1 MQSLTQEKLIKYSAY
16 QEEILKKINEYKK
29 IAIFA
34 HRSPDFDAFGSSFGL
49 ASFLKNN
56 YPDKEIVV
64 LGENHY
70 LYSGDFYPMN
80 DVVSDEWFSKGVL
93 AIVVDTATQDRA
105 SDERFNKADC
115 LIKIDHHPNVDPYGD
130 ICFVDDSAV
139 AVSEILSILFLL
151 DGREISQ
158 NCATYLFSGIV
169 GDSGRFRYSSTTAT
183 TFEVASLL
191 ISKGI
196 DVNHVYNLMY
206 AQELEDLECRAYI
219 LNNYIITAHGF
230 AYYIFD
236 KETQEKLNIPAER
249 AKENVNVFS
258 GIRGI
263 NVWAAITED
272 TKRGE
277 WRVSLRSAALPING
291 FAEIWRG
298 GGHVQAS
305 GASLLNKEEIPVFV
319 AAMDKFIA
327 DNL

>member
-1 MQSLTQEKLIKYSAY
+1 MQLLNKEKLTRYHAY
-16 QEEILKKINEYKK
+16 QKDIFLKIKEFKK

-49 ASFLKNN
+49 ASYLKTNFPN
-56 YPDKEIVV
+56 KEIVV

-70 LYSGDFYPMN
+70 LYSGDFYPRN
-80 DVVSDEWFSKGVL
+80 DEVADEWFDEDVL

-105 SDERFNKADC
+105 SDARFSKAGY
-115 LIKIDHHPNVDPYGD
+115 LIKIDHHPNVEPYGD

-139 AVSEILSILFLL
+139 AVSEILAILFFI
-151 DGREISQ
+151 DGKEISKDS
-158 NCATYLFSGIV
+158 ATYLFSGIV

-183 TFEVASLL
+183 TFEVAAQL

-196 DVNHVYNLMY
+196 EVNHVYNLMY

-219 LNNYIITAHGF
+219 LNNYTITAHGF

-236 KETQEKLNIPAER
+236 KETQDRLNIPAER

-272 TKRGE
+272 AKRGE
-277 WRVSLRSAALPING
+277 WRVSLRSAFLPING
-291 FAEIWRG
+291 FAELWRG

-305 GASLLNKEEIPVFV
+305 GASLLNKEEIPLFV
-319 AAMDKFIA
+319 AAIDKFIA